1 MKLTKTDIVECIVAF
16 IGIVGLLA
24 YIHVTAVAYQS
35 VGAVQIS
42 PMMIEA
48 AWSIRADAA
57 NSALR
62 FRKVALDD
70 ARV

>member
-1 MKLTKTDIVECIVAF
+1 MKLTKTDILECIVAF

-42 PMMIEA
+42 PMMIDA
-48 AWSIRADAA
+48 DWTIRADAG

-62 FRKVALDD
+62 FREAAMAD

>member
-24 YIHVTAVAYQS
+24 YIHVTAVAHQS

-42 PMMIEA
+42 PMMSEA
-48 AWSIRADAA
+48 DWTIRADAG
-57 NSALR
+57 NSGLR
-62 FRKVALDD
+62 FCKAALDD

>member
-1 MKLTKTDIVECIVAF
+1 MKLTKTDIVECILAF
-16 IGIVGLLA
+16 IGIIGLLA

-48 AWSIRADAA
+48 DWIRADAG

-62 FRKVALDD
+62 FRKASLAD

>member
-1 MKLTKTDIVECIVAF
+1 MKLPKTDIVECILAF

-35 VGAVQIS
+35 VGAVQIL
-42 PMMIEA
+42 PMMIEVG
-48 AWSIRADAA
+48 WIRADAG

-62 FRKVALDD
+62 FRKAALAD

>member
-24 YIHVTAVAYQS
+24 YIHVTAVPYQS

-48 AWSIRADAA
+48 AA
-57 NSALR
+57 NTALR
-62 FRKVALDD
+62 IRKAALAD

>member
-35 VGAVQIS
+35 VGAAQIS

-48 AWSIRADAA
+48 AWTIRADAA

-62 FRKVALDD
+62 FRKAALAD

>member
-1 MKLTKTDIVECIVAF
+1 VECIVAF

-48 AWSIRADAA
+48 GWIRADAG

-62 FRKVALDD
+62 FCRKAALAD